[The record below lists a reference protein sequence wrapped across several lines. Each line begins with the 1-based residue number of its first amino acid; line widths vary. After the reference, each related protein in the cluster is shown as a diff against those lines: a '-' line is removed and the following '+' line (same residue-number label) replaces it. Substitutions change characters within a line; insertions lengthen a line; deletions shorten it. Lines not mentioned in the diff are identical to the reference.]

1 MDNTLSIS
9 RDYYIKANKARPI
22 EPLNLYF
29 LTLPQLMDYFECKER
44 ANYKHP
50 VFRKLWA
57 EVMREKY
64 NKTEDG
70 EDIDETPNDENYNK
84 INEDNLDDETNEDVD
99 QRTKN
104 VRKRTGRPKVSKN
117 LTKE

>member
-1 MDNTLSIS
+1 MDNIPLIS
-9 RDYYIKANKARPI
+9 PDYYIKANKARPI

-70 EDIDETPNDENYNK
+70 EDIDETLEDKIDNK
-84 INEDNLDDETNEDVD
+84 INEDNLEDGTEEDVD

-104 VRKRTGRPKVSKN
+104 VRKRTGRPKGSKN